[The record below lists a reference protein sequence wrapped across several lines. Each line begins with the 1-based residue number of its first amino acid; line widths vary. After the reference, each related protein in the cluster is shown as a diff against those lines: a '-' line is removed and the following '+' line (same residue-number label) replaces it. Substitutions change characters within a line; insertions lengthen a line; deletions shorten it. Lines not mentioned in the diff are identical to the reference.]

1 MLTGIDHIAIAVDD
15 LDAAGSAFETAGFRI
30 TPGGSHPTGTHNAL
44 IPFADGAY
52 LELIAIEDPVPGADH
67 PWFRRMAGKQ
77 GFVAFAVAADP
88 LDYELARLASMEI
101 VSVNA
106 RDGARQRPDGQQ
118 LRWKS
123 SDLASDPPVFLPF
136 LIQDVTDRA
145 LRVPGGKETDHPN
158 GVRGITGVTI
168 LTDDLESARAAY
180 GKLFAGPVAALD
192 HGFEGEQ
199 QSWRFTCG
207 QDWIDLLQPPDAE
220 SSLVRYLAAW
230 GSGIYQIS
238 LTVGSG
244 PEFPERRID
253 IAGFPDLHVLVTN

>member
-1 MLTGIDHIAIAVDD
+1 M
-15 LDAAGSAFETAGFRI
+15 
-30 TPGGSHPTGTHNAL
+30 
-44 IPFADGAY
+44 
-52 LELIAIEDPVPGADH
+52 ED
-67 PWFRRMAGKQ
+67 
-77 GFVAFAVAADP
+77 
-88 LDYELARLASMEI
+88 RLGERSGWRA
-101 VSVNA
+101 
-106 RDGARQRPDGQQ
+106 QRPDGQQ

-123 SDLASDPPVFLPF
+123 SDLASDSTRVSSLPHPGRS
-136 LIQDVTDRA
+136 DRA